1 MIKRLNR
8 ITWLRINNFVHA
20 IDVSLKKLTMTH
32 TLKKMKEIPKR
43 DKTIINDKQLKQAKL
58 GTKNDFNDI
67 ITKAYFDDKLNN

>member
-1 MIKRLNR
+1 
-8 ITWLRINNFVHA
+8 
-20 IDVSLKKLTMTH
+20 MTH